1 MNITAD
7 MVSALDTL
15 SGVFDM
21 IYEQLKTEKRFSRSE
36 YFAAIEELTGKTSS
50 DALAYALRK
59 DLANGEI
66 VRIGRNQYSFL
77 KSKLIYTHTYSEDAC
92 CIASEIKTDYPDVDF
107 RIFELTQLNSFV
119 NHQIAHNTLFISVEN
134 DVIDFVFDSLRQKYP
149 GRIMLKPN
157 LDEYYRYL
165 VDNQL
170 VLIRLPSESPK
181 GLIQPWESKLEKIL
195 VDISVDKLISRI
207 VSPGEYE
214 NIFPEAFSRYHID
227 LNSMFRYARRKGAID
242 RFTAVLKEYVPF
254 ALKDNK

>member
-1 MNITAD
+1 M
-7 MVSALDTL
+7 S
-15 SGVFDM
+15 
-21 IYEQLKTEKRFSRSE
+21 YENLKAENQFSRSE
-36 YFAAIEELTGKTSS
+36 YFAAIEKEIGKTSS
-50 DALAYALRK
+50 EALAYALRK

-66 VRIGRNQYSFL
+66 VRIGRNKYSSQ
-77 KSKLIYTHTYSEDAC
+77 KTKLIYNHSYSDEAC
-92 CIASEIKTDYPDVDF
+92 CVAKEIKTEYPDVDF

-119 NHQIAHNTLFISVEN
+119 NHQIAHNTIFISVEN

-149 GRIMLKPN
+149 GRIMLKPR

-181 GLIQPWESKLEKIL
+181 GLNQPGESKLEKIL
-195 VDISVDKLISRI
+195 VDISVDKLISHI

-227 LNSMFRYARRKGAID
+227 LNSMFRYSRRKGAID
-242 RFTAVLKEYVPF
+242 KFTAILKEYVPF
-254 ALKDNK
+254 ALEDDKK